1 MKKTDQL
8 APSSRERY
16 TVIPRTLCF
25 VSHGDEVLL
34 LKGAP
39 DKPLWPNRYNGV
51 GGHVEP
57 GEDVRA
63 AALRE
68 IREETGLAVTDLRL
82 RGVIHVDMGEE
93 GPGILIFV
101 FTAVSPSRSVNSS
114 AEGALEWVDG
124 DRALELNLVDDLR
137 VLLPRLLS
145 MSLDAPPLFARYSY
159 DEEDRLV
166 IEFAK
171 GA

>member
-1 MKKTDQL
+1 MKKADQL
-8 APSSRERY
+8 ALSSPGRY
-16 TVIPRTLCF
+16 AVIPRTLSF
-25 VSHGDEVLL
+25 ITHGHEVLL

-68 IREETGLAVTDLRL
+68 IREETGLSVTDLRL
-82 RGVIHVDMGEE
+82 RGVIHVDVG
-93 GPGILIFV
+93 GQSPGILLFV
-101 FTAVSPSRSVNSS
+101 FTAASLSRSVRPS
-114 AEGALEWVDG
+114 AEGTLEWVPR
-124 DRALELNLVDDLR
+124 DRALELDLVEDLR

-145 MSLDAPPLFARYSY
+145 MPPEAPPFFARYSY
-159 DEEDRLV
+159 DEEGRLV
-166 IEFAK
+166 IEFANE
-171 GA
+171 A